1 MNGDKQDEREAQF
14 LTTEHFV
21 LQTART
27 GTIQEAVGRAN
38 LFVAS
43 VSSVAVA
50 LGFVAQVTQMGEAF
64 LVFALIILPS
74 LYFIGIVSFVRS
86 VQVAIEDMVHARG
99 MARIRHYFVERSPGV
114 RSYLM
119 HSPHDDYRGALD
131 SFGLRLTGF
140 QSFMTTAGM
149 VNVISSVIAGVFIGL
164 AIKAAIS
171 LPPWAFTLGGVIGFF
186 ASVSTCWQYQVR
198 AWTGAE
204 QNMAVLFPTEE

>member
-1 MNGDKQDEREAQF
+1 MNEDKQQEAQF

-27 GTIQEAVGRAN
+27 GTIQEAIGRAN
-38 LFVAS
+38 LFIAS
-43 VSSVAVA
+43 VSSAAVA
-50 LGFVAQVTQMGEAF
+50 LGFVAQVTEMGEAF
-64 LVFALIILPS
+64 LFFALIILPS

-99 MARIRHYFVERSPGV
+99 MARIRRYFVERSPGA

-119 HSPHDDYRGALD
+119 HSPHDDYRGTLD

-149 VNVISSVIAGVFIGL
+149 VNVISSVIAGVFVGL
-164 AIKAAIS
+164 AIKAAIG
-171 LPPWAFTLGGVIGFF
+171 LPPWALTLGGVISFI
-186 ASVSTCWQYQVR
+186 ASVLICWQYEVW
-198 AWTGAE
+198 AWTRAE
-204 QNMAVLFPTEE
+204 QNLVVHFPSEK